1 MTILLISI
9 PDQSPREVTLEHGSY
24 HIGRGAENEIVLE
37 SKLVSRVHGLF
48 ELRGAEWVY
57 TDLKSSNHSFVNGKE
72 INEAILR
79 DGMQLQLGKDPHL
92 AVMIAI
98 RLDAHVTSPDNNATM
113 VNATRIDATM
123 ENAVRANSTIVMER
137 GGSAGRAAET
147 LDFQTVP
154 EFIVRDIDGVTQ
166 KYTLSK
172 PSMRLGRAVDNDIAV
187 NSRLVS
193 KNHLQIETKSR
204 KVTITDLNSTN
215 GTHVNG
221 NRIEPNQSVMLK
233 PGDVMRI
240 GDLTGNSI
248 QITYGSGIEGDARR
262 ESVDTLDLSKLA
274 TQPSMIVGRDDSCDL
289 TMAHPGVSKHHAMIT
304 RESGQISIK
313 DLGSTNGTF
322 VNGARITQVVLNNG
336 DEIRIGPFHLVYD
349 GARQNL
355 GGSRKLGH
363 RLDAIHL
370 VKQVKGGFTILKDVS
385 LSIQPTEFVAFVGG
399 SGAGKSTLM
408 KAFNGYEPATKGQ
421 LLIDGEELYSR
432 LDMYRTEMGYVPQ
445 DDIIHR
451 ELPVRL
457 ALWYAAKLRLP
468 DASNEEINKAI
479 DDALK
484 AVEMTEHQTKRVKD
498 LSGGQRK
505 RVSIAAELLA
515 QPSLFYLDEPTSGL
529 DPGLEKKMMYDL
541 KRLADQGRTIL
552 LVTHATANIEQ
563 CDYVAFMAKG
573 QLAYYGPP
581 KEAIKFFEAED
592 FSDIYQKLSFEID
605 PAKGVPAPPELLAEY
620 QQSESSSK
628 GGRVSAGVLWS
639 EKFHKSPLY
648 QKYVASRQA
657 SISDSRKR
665 GSGGGAAAL
674 RPARASFIKQTY
686 YLARRHFDLIRHDVR
701 TLIILLAMLPMIGV
715 LFGAV
720 SGHAWLTGKEWETRS
735 GTIITGT
742 FKEIKDAMKA
752 DLKGQP
758 KDASN
763 TFTPYQDA
771 STLVMMLA
779 LALTQGGTFAA
790 SYEIVKERAIFRRE
804 RAVNLSVWSYV
815 LSKVVVL
822 GLFALIQV
830 GGTLLMLSFF
840 VDLNVTGIVF
850 TDFSILEIFISL
862 YMAVLASVG
871 LGLFISALVPST
883 DVVLYVILAQLFLQ
897 IVLTGTLF
905 PLDSNPASY
914 AVPGYWATD
923 ALSSIVDLPRL
934 DKEGYSCQVAE
945 GQNPTTGAIELQTFC
960 DSAESKAN
968 SLKSYAHTAEHMI
981 FSWFAMGAQMLFFVL
996 LTVIVQARKK
1006 PERD

>member
-9 PDQSPREVTLEHGSY
+9 PGLPPREMTLEGGSY

-37 SKLVSRVHGLF
+37 SKVISRVHGLL
-48 ELRGAEWVY
+48 EQRGAEWIY

-72 INEAILR
+72 ITDVVLR
-79 DGMQLQLGKDPHL
+79 NGMQLQLGKDPRL
-92 AVMIAI
+92 AVMITA
-98 RLDAHVTSPDNNATM
+98 RLDEQAAGAED
-113 VNATRIDATM
+113 NATRIDATM
-123 ENAVRANSTIVMER
+123 VSVARPNSTLVMER
-137 GGSAGRAAET
+137 GASPGRGAET
-147 LDFQTVP
+147 QNIQVVP
-154 EFIVRDIDGVTQ
+154 EFIVRDADGATQ

-172 PSMRLGRAVDNDIAV
+172 PIMRLGRAVDNDIVV

-193 KNHLQIETKSR
+193 KNHLQVETKSG
-204 KVTITDLNSTN
+204 KVAITDLNSTN

-221 NRIEPNQSVMLK
+221 NRIAPNQSIALK

-262 ESVDTLDLSKLA
+262 ESVDTLDLSKLV

-289 TMAHPGVSKHHAMIT
+289 TMPHPGVSKHHAMIT
-304 RESGQISIK
+304 RENGQISIR

-355 GGSRKLGH
+355 GGSRRLGH

-468 DASNEEINKAI
+468 DASKEEIEKSI

-563 CDYVAFMAKG
+563 CDYVAFMANG

-605 PAKGVPAPPELLAEY
+605 PSKGASAPPELQAEY
-620 QQSESSSK
+620 QQA
-628 GGRVSAGVLWS
+628 GGKVSAGVLWS
-639 EKFHKSPLY
+639 KKFHSSPLY

-665 GSGGGAAAL
+665 GSGGGSGSL
-674 RPARASFIKQTY
+674 RPARASFFKQTY

-701 TLIILLAMLPMIGV
+701 TLIILLAMMPMIGV

-720 SGHAWLTGKEWETRS
+720 SGHAWLTGKEWETKS
-735 GTIITGT
+735 GTVITAN
-742 FKEIKDAMKA
+742 IKDAMKA
-752 DLKGQP
+752 DLKGEP

-830 GGTLLMLSFF
+830 GATLLMLSFF

-862 YMAVLASVG
+862 YMAVLASIG

-934 DKEGYSCQVAE
+934 DKEGWSCQVAE
-945 GQNPTTGAIELQTFC
+945 GQNTTTGAMELQTFC
-960 DSAESKAN
+960 DSAESKAT
-968 SLKSYAHTAEHMI
+968 SLKNYAHTAEHML

-996 LTVIVQARKK
+996 LTIFVQARKK